1 MEEAEAV
8 EFSPSY
14 RILEVTE
21 ESDEESNHNHLKNE
35 FSNSQHESHQDTA
48 QSAKNQYQTHKQPQ
62 EIIEID
68 ENLDDGEEQ
77 SFQYSK
83 KKVDSSGKEIEEFYQ
98 NMSFQNSP
106 NQPQVLQVN
115 NNSNL
120 QPSQKINQNVQN
132 AYGYINQQ
140 QQQQLQQQ
148 QQQQFQNGVPSFNIQ
163 IQRNGEKYELKSA
176 SKNLMQTFS
185 NTQNQQNNQQA
196 DQNVPIQVFKPQTN
210 FNDKQK
216 QSQNLPPQEEET
228 RERKLS
234 VQPVR
239 LIDQEAFLMKAS
251 PQNQNNRNNSNVNY
265 CSSNNNINTNT
276 SVNTSQNSR
285 NNQRAQA
292 NSSDKK
298 RHQKNS
304 QQNDQQFQNQ
314 VQFLINKRSQAQ
326 LKKDQALS
334 SQKKQMLNQQLL
346 NASDDEMENIVPM
359 SSNPNKL
366 PLTLVQQENLEKQY
380 KEVLLEL
387 ESTQKQL
394 DEVEKS
400 LRIETLNFEESKR
413 HVLILKMA
421 LQQKVEEN
429 TLQQILAEVS
439 HDARINKVDLY
450 TYLARQMN
458 QQQLEGDKNKHRVVE
473 LERQVKKL
481 KQINEEQSRQMQQ
494 LQEFNESINVE
505 LKNAIYALQMAEDE
519 KERMLAEQRQ
529 QIQDQNSH
537 EKDQLLDYLTECKN
551 QINILQQEIINLKH
565 QVNSKALH
573 YSIASDHSNPNKNS
587 QVQQQ
592 ITAGDVN
599 NISNGFSNNKQQ
611 LSANQHLSPEQLF
624 SNLSNN
630 KLNNQD
636 NSFSHQNNQ
645 TSLNFSKNINNDS
658 AEGKNSLLS
667 HHQEGNVGTNMQQYI
682 HHPDDSQRQ
691 DQSHTQNY
699 HLMQQPEDQ
708 QNYHDETSQHSIH
721 QPQNLQKRFQDDELE
736 ELLKEIEESN
746 IVNMQPEVVVEKLNK
761 LGGEAKR
768 LKQEIE
774 QNNLVIQDYKMRQE
788 NERQNYS
795 EQIKQLFEQL
805 SQTRQELRSKKD
817 QFEQLESNQIGLEEQ
832 IESQEQILQQKQ
844 EEYEKVNEDLRQ
856 LRQIAGD
863 RLQEMNK
870 IKLKYEIE
878 NSALQQEVEH
888 LNVIVQE
895 YQSSINQDKNS
906 SEERSSSMQFN
917 SQRSGQQTA
926 IRQSNSP
933 KNYNTFQTG
942 NLAKQGNEQNQ
953 LLSRQ
958 TQEQE
963 STQHYN
969 VSTLNS
975 QVERLQSE
983 IYSKEQ
989 QIQQLVEEIKQKD
1002 LHIHRITDDF
1012 QKQIQ
1017 HLNQQI
1023 EDIQNE
1029 KETIIHENEYCKK
1042 EVQKLMEKDIINTNK
1057 LKDKKE
1063 VKQLQQQLDTKQLE
1077 VEKLLLEKEN
1087 LNYFV
1092 EAYRKFI
1099 FNENTKRAIQ
1109 EYIGVIENT
1118 SSLEYQRREN
1128 VHKINSLEKQ
1138 QTLEEYQNDI
1148 IKIKEEII
1156 SLKENQFTLDDQKK
1170 VLLTRK
1176 IQLEKELESITISQ
1190 SDRYESW
1197 QTLEEDY
1204 QEIKKK
1210 VERQVREFTLKEIT
1224 YNNVQ
1229 TAYNDLLKE
1238 YGRLLSQS
1246 IIQQKKPLMRN
1257 QSAQGGQTFILNKS
1271 LQSNLSQNQFSP
1283 NKKSTIQEVSAEE
1296 NSQITNNYT
1305 MKICPDEVQGKK
1317 SRYDSSH
1324 HNNDI
1329 TSSNYYDNMLI
1340 IDNEEDVY
1348 NQQASQHINNFI
1360 QNKEI
1365 QQNLD

>member
-106 NQPQVLQVN
+106 NQPQVLQIN

-120 QPSQKINQNVQN
+120 PPSQKINQNVQN
-132 AYGYINQQ
+132 TYGYMNQQ
-140 QQQQLQQQ
+140 QQQQLQQ
-148 QQQQFQNGVPSFNIQ
+148 QQQQFQNGVPSFNVQ

-185 NTQNQQNNQQA
+185 NTQNQQNNQQIA
-196 DQNVPIQVFKPQTN
+196 QNMPIQVFKPQN
-210 FNDKQK
+210 SFNNKQ
-216 QSQNLPPQEEET
+216 QQNQNLPPYEEET

-239 LIDQEAFLMKAS
+239 LIDQEAFLMKTS
-251 PQNQNNRNNSNVNY
+251 PQNQNNGNNSNANNS
-265 CSSNNNINTNT
+265 SSNNNINTNT

-285 NNQRAQA
+285 NNHRAQT

-298 RHQKNS
+298 RNEKNS
-304 QQNDQQFQNQ
+304 QQNDQQFSNQ
-314 VQFLINKRSQAQ
+314 VQYLINKRTQAQ
-326 LKKDQALS
+326 QKKEQLLS

-366 PLTLVQQENLEKQY
+366 PLTLVQQENLERQY

-387 ESTQKQL
+387 ESTQKHL

-421 LQQKVEEN
+421 LQQKVEEE
-429 TLQQILAEVS
+429 TLKQILAEVS

-458 QQQLEGDKNKHRVVE
+458 QQQLEGDKNKHRIVE

-481 KQINEEQSRQMQQ
+481 KQINVEQSKQMQQ

-551 QINILQQEIINLKH
+551 QINVLQQEIINLKH
-565 QVNSKALH
+565 QVNSKALN

-630 KLNNQD
+630 KLNNHE

-645 TSLNFSKNINNDS
+645 NSLNFSKNINNDS
-658 AEGKNSLLS
+658 AEGKNGLID
-667 HHQEGNVGTNMQQYI
+667 HHQEVNVGGNMQQYI

-708 QNYHDETSQHSIH
+708 QIYHDTSQNSIH
-721 QPQNLQKRFQDDELE
+721 QPQNLQKRFQDEELE
-736 ELLKEIEESN
+736 ELLKEVEEISTQ
-746 IVNMQPEVVVEKLNK
+746 NMQPEVVVEKLKK

-768 LKQEIE
+768 LKQEID

-795 EQIKQLFEQL
+795 EQIKELFEQL

-817 QFEQLESNQIGLEEQ
+817 QFEQLVK
-832 IESQEQILQQKQ
+832 IL
-844 EEYEKVNEDLRQ
+844 
-856 LRQIAGD
+856 
-863 RLQEMNK
+863 
-870 IKLKYEIE
+870 
-878 NSALQQEVEH
+878 H
-888 LNVIVQE
+888 LNRIKIFI
-895 YQSSINQDKNS
+895 YLFNRNQ
-906 SEERSSSMQFN
+906 
-917 SQRSGQQTA
+917 T
-926 IRQSNSP
+926 
-933 KNYNTFQTG
+933 
-942 NLAKQGNEQNQ
+942 KQGWR
-953 LLSRQ
+953 SR
-958 TQEQE
+958 
-963 STQHYN
+963 
-969 VSTLNS
+969 LN
-975 QVERLQSE
+975 LKNKY
-983 IYSKEQ
+983 YSK
-989 QIQQLVEEIKQKD
+989 
-1002 LHIHRITDDF
+1002 
-1012 QKQIQ
+1012 
-1017 HLNQQI
+1017 
-1023 EDIQNE
+1023 
-1029 KETIIHENEYCKK
+1029 
-1042 EVQKLMEKDIINTNK
+1042 NK
-1057 LKDKKE
+1057 R
-1063 VKQLQQQLDTKQLE
+1063 
-1077 VEKLLLEKEN
+1077 N
-1087 LNYFV
+1087 M
-1092 EAYRKFI
+1092 
-1099 FNENTKRAIQ
+1099 KRQ
-1109 EYIGVIENT
+1109 
-1118 SSLEYQRREN
+1118 
-1128 VHKINSLEKQ
+1128 
-1138 QTLEEYQNDI
+1138 
-1148 IKIKEEII
+1148 
-1156 SLKENQFTLDDQKK
+1156 
-1170 VLLTRK
+1170 
-1176 IQLEKELESITISQ
+1176 
-1190 SDRYESW
+1190 
-1197 QTLEEDY
+1197 
-1204 QEIKKK
+1204 
-1210 VERQVREFTLKEIT
+1210 
-1224 YNNVQ
+1224 
-1229 TAYNDLLKE
+1229 
-1238 YGRLLSQS
+1238 
-1246 IIQQKKPLMRN
+1246 
-1257 QSAQGGQTFILNKS
+1257 
-1271 LQSNLSQNQFSP
+1271 
-1283 NKKSTIQEVSAEE
+1283 
-1296 NSQITNNYT
+1296 
-1305 MKICPDEVQGKK
+1305 MK
-1317 SRYDSSH
+1317 
-1324 HNNDI
+1324 N
-1329 TSSNYYDNMLI
+1329 
-1340 IDNEEDVY
+1340 
-1348 NQQASQHINNFI
+1348 
-1360 QNKEI
+1360 
-1365 QQNLD
+1365 